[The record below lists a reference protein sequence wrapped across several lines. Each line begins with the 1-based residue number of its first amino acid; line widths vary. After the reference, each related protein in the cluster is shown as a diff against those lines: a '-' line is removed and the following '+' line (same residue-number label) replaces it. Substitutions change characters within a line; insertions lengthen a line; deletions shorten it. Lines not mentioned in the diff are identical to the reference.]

1 MSLFSFNTGCANG
14 TCGSTDVLAV
24 FRNETE
30 KHTAIK
36 QGMSANEIS
45 DIVSDRL
52 VEVIKEQLRFSEPSI
67 GVSK

>member
-14 TCGSTDVLAV
+14 TCGNKDVLAA

-30 KHTAIK
+30 RHTAIK

-45 DIVSDRL
+45 EIVSERL
-52 VEVIKEQLRFSEPSI
+52 IEVIKEQLKDVHSI
-67 GVSK
+67 K